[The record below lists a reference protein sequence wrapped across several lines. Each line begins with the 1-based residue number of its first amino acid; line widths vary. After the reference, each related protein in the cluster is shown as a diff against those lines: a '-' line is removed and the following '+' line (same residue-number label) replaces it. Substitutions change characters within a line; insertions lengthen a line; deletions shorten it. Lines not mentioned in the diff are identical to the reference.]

1 MIKKAFFFYSVL
13 MSFYSFGQKKLNV
26 SAADVPDDLKKDIH
40 KIIVDRTESVDII
53 NQNILRNTSS
63 ETILILDKEGVKSVD
78 LSLYYDKLRKI
89 KSIETK
95 LYNAGGE
102 LIKTFKEKDFS
113 DASIADGFS
122 IFTDD
127 RIKYVNLE
135 HYQFPFFIK
144 FDYEIE
150 QANTIS
156 IPSFTPIQNAGDKVL
171 NASFTLRYP
180 EGFTINKLE
189 SNVDEYKIKTEKKT
203 TEIRYEAQNLFAPEY
218 EELNTRYIDLLPI
231 VRFGNEKLS
240 LGNVKGSISS
250 WNDFGTWYFQ
260 NFLEGLDGLSE
271 ATVLRMRA
279 LTQHAKSDI
288 EKARIIFDYVQNNTR
303 YISVQIELGGWR
315 PFPAKEVDKLGYGD
329 CKALTNYTKALLS
342 SVGVTSYYT
351 IIHAS
356 GNVVDINEKIISL
369 QGNHAILTIPSAEGD
384 VFLECTSQK
393 IPFGYLG
400 TSTDNRKA
408 LVIKPD
414 GAYFVKTYSS
424 KEDKNVLSANFQ
436 VDLRNKQ
443 RVKTNIVFKN
453 KGSFYNGIFGMD
465 VNNKKEVDSY
475 LKNVFAQLK
484 NMIIVDYK
492 PTNDKEYF
500 VFQEE
505 IKLESDFIGSKMGN
519 DYLVTVS
526 PFLDLVNKPKT
537 YKTRKTPFSIQ
548 RGKTYEIMTE
558 FLIPEG
564 YSVSQKPEVK
574 TVETKFGL
582 HSLDIQYNENKIIV
596 KEKFILKAGD
606 YSKEDYTLYQKFVT
620 DVRLSNNSKFII
632 SKI

>member
-1 MIKKAFFFYSVL
+1 MIKKAFFFYTIF
-13 MSFYSFGQKKLNV
+13 MSFSGFAQKKLNL
-26 SAADVPDDLKKDIH
+26 SAADVSDDLKKDVH

-63 ETILILDKEGVKSVD
+63 ETTLVLDKEGVKSVD

-95 LYNAGGE
+95 LYDATGV

-127 RIKYVNLE
+127 RIKYISLDY
-135 HYQFPFFIK
+135 YQFPFFIK
-144 FDYEIE
+144 FDYEVE

-156 IPSFTPIQNAGDKVL
+156 IPSFAPIQNAGDKVL

-180 EGFTINKLE
+180 EGFVINKLE
-189 SNVDEYKIKTEKKT
+189 SNIGEYNIRTEKKA
-203 TEIRYEAQNLFAPEY
+203 TEIKYEAQNLFAPEY
-218 EELNTRYIDLLPI
+218 EELNIRYIDLLPL
-231 VRFGNEKLS
+231 VRFGNDKLS
-240 LGNVKGSISS
+240 LGNVKGNVSS

-260 NFLEGLDGLSE
+260 NFLEGQDGLSE
-271 ATVLRMRA
+271 ATVLKMQT

-288 EKARIIFDYVQNNTR
+288 EKAKIIFDYVQNNTR
-303 YISVQIELGGWR
+303 YISVQVGLGGWK

-369 QGNHAILTIPSAEGD
+369 QGNHAILTIPSAEGE

-414 GAYFVKTYSS
+414 GAYFVKTYSG

-436 VDLRNKQ
+436 VDLRNRQ
-443 RVKTNIVFKN
+443 RVKTNIVFNN
-453 KGSFYNGIFGMD
+453 KGSFYNEIFSID
-465 VNNKKEVDSY
+465 VNNRKEMDSY
-475 LKNVFAQLK
+475 LKNLFSSLK
-484 NMIIVDYK
+484 NMVIVDYK
-492 PTNDKEYF
+492 ASNDKEHF
-500 VFQEE
+500 LFKEE
-505 IKLESDFIGSKMGN
+505 IRLESDFLGSKMGN
-519 DYLVTVS
+519 DYLITVS
-526 PFLDLVNKPKT
+526 PFLNLVNKPKA
-537 YKTRKTPFSIQ
+537 YKTRTTPFSIQ

-564 YSVSQKPEVK
+564 YSVSQRPEIK
-574 TVETKFGL
+574 TVETKFGF
-582 HSLDIQYNENKIIV
+582 HSMDIQYNENKITV
-596 KEKFILKAGD
+596 TEKFILKTGD

-620 DVRLSNNSKFII
+620 DVRMNNNSKFII

>member
-26 SAADVPDDLKKDIH
+26 SATDVSDDLKKDAH

-89 KSIETK
+89 KSLETK
-95 LYNAGGE
+95 IYNAGGE
-102 LIKTFKEKDFS
+102 LIKTFREKDFS

-127 RIKYVNLE
+127 RIKYINLE
-135 HYQFPFFIK
+135 HYQYPFFIK

-156 IPSFTPIQNAGDKVL
+156 IPSFAPIQNEGDKVL
-171 NASFTLRYP
+171 NTSFTLRYP

-189 SNVDEYKIKTEKKT
+189 RNIDEYKIKTEKKT

-271 ATVLRMRA
+271 ATVLKMRA

-288 EKARIIFDYVQNNTR
+288 EKAKIIFDYVQNNTR
-303 YISVQIELGGWR
+303 YISVQVGLGGWR
-315 PFPAKEVDKLGYGD
+315 PFPATEVDKLGYGD

-342 SVGVTSYYT
+342 CVGVTSYYT

-356 GNVVDINEKIISL
+356 ANVVDINEKIISL
-369 QGNHAILTIPSAEGD
+369 QGNHAILTIPSTEGN

-414 GAYFVKTYSS
+414 GAYFVKTYSG

-443 RVKTNIVFKN
+443 RVKTNIVFDN

-475 LKNVFAQLK
+475 LKNVFASLK
-484 NMIIVDYK
+484 NMVIVDYK
-492 PTNDKEYF
+492 PTNDKEHF

-519 DYLVTVS
+519 DYLLTVS

-564 YSVSQKPEVK
+564 YSVSQMPEVK

-582 HSLDIQYNENKIIV
+582 HNLDIEYKENKIIV

-606 YSKEDYTLYQKFVT
+606 YSKDDYTLYQKFVA
-620 DVRLSNNSKFII
+620 DVRSNNNSKFII

>member
-1 MIKKAFFFYSVL
+1 MIKKAFFFYCVL
-13 MSFYSFGQKKLNV
+13 MSFYSFGQKKLNISATDV
-26 SAADVPDDLKKDIH
+26 SDDLKKDAH

-89 KSIETK
+89 KSLETK
-95 LYNAGGE
+95 IYNAGGE
-102 LIKTFKEKDFS
+102 LIKTFREKDFS

-127 RIKYVNLE
+127 RIKYINLQ

-156 IPSFTPIQNAGDKVL
+156 IPSFTPIQNVGDKVL
-171 NASFTLRYP
+171 NANFTLRYP

-189 SNVDEYKIKTEKKT
+189 NNIDEYKIKTEKKT
-203 TEIRYEAQNLFAPEY
+203 TELRYEAQNLFAPEY

-260 NFLEGLDGLSE
+260 NFLESLDGLSE
-271 ATVLRMRA
+271 ATVLKMRA

-288 EKARIIFDYVQNNTR
+288 EKAKIIFDYVQNNTR
-303 YISVQIELGGWR
+303 YISVQVGLGGWR
-315 PFPAKEVDKLGYGD
+315 PFPATEVDKLGYGD

-342 SVGVTSYYT
+342 CVGVTSYYT

-356 GNVVDINEKIISL
+356 ANVVDINEKIISL
-369 QGNHAILTIPSAEGD
+369 QGNHAILTIPSTEGD

-414 GAYFVKTYSS
+414 GAYFVKTYSG

-443 RVKTNIVFKN
+443 KVKTNIVFDN

-475 LKNVFAQLK
+475 LKNVFASLK
-484 NMIIVDYK
+484 NMVIVDYK
-492 PTNDKEYF
+492 STNDKEHF

-505 IKLESDFIGSKMGN
+505 IKLESDFIGSKIGN
-519 DYLVTVS
+519 DYLLTVS

-537 YKTRKTPFSIQ
+537 YKARKTPFSIQ

-574 TVETKFGL
+574 TVETKFGI
-582 HSLDIQYNENKIIV
+582 HNLDIEYKENKILV

-606 YSKEDYTLYQKFVT
+606 YSKEDYTLYQKFVA
-620 DVRLSNNSKFII
+620 DVRSNNNSKFII

>member
-26 SAADVPDDLKKDIH
+26 SATDVSDDLKKDAH

-53 NQNILRNTSS
+53 NQNIFRNTSS

-89 KSIETK
+89 KSLETK
-95 LYNAGGE
+95 IYNAGGE
-102 LIKTFKEKDFS
+102 LIKTFREKDFS

-127 RIKYVNLE
+127 RIKYINLE
-135 HYQFPFFIK
+135 HYQYPFFIK

-156 IPSFTPIQNAGDKVL
+156 IPSFTPIQNVGDKIL
-171 NASFTLRYP
+171 NASFTLRFP

-189 SNVDEYKIKTEKKT
+189 NNIDEYKIKTEKKT
-203 TEIRYEAQNLFAPEY
+203 TELRYEAQNLFAPEY

-271 ATVLRMRA
+271 ATVLKMRA

-288 EKARIIFDYVQNNTR
+288 EKAKIIFDYVQNNTR
-303 YISVQIELGGWR
+303 YISVQVGLGGWR
-315 PFPAKEVDKLGYGD
+315 PFPATEVDKLGYGD

-342 SVGVTSYYT
+342 CVGVTSYYT

-356 GNVVDINEKIISL
+356 ANVVDINEKIISL
-369 QGNHAILTIPSAEGD
+369 QGNHAILTIPSTEGN

-414 GAYFVKTYSS
+414 GAYFVKTYSG

-443 RVKTNIVFKN
+443 RVKTNIVFDN
-453 KGSFYNGIFGMD
+453 KGSFYNSIFGMD

-475 LKNVFAQLK
+475 LKNVFASLK
-484 NMIIVDYK
+484 NMVIVDYK
-492 PTNDKEYF
+492 STNDKEHF

-519 DYLVTVS
+519 DYLLTVS

-564 YSVSQKPEVK
+564 YSVSQMPEVK
-574 TVETKFGL
+574 MVETKFGL
-582 HSLDIQYNENKIIV
+582 HNLDIEYKENKIIV

-606 YSKEDYTLYQKFVT
+606 YSKDDYTLYQKFVT
-620 DVRLSNNSKFII
+620 DVRSNNNSKFII